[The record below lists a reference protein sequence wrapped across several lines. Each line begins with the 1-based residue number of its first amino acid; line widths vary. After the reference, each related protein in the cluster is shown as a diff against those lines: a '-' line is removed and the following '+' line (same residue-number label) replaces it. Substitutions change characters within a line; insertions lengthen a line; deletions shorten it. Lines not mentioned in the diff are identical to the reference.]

1 MYDSSLYLIMVLY
14 IQQIVKFTMVI
25 VFIIA
30 NINYV
35 YVVIVIFSL
44 LFSSSLNIQTE
55 YFCSEVDKHL
65 YKKFKNDDIIP
76 NTIPF

>member
-25 VFIIA
+25 VIIIM

-35 YVVIVIFSL
+35 YVMIVIFSL

-55 YFCSEVDKHL
+55 SEVDKHL